1 MVDLVEVGRIKGGKK
16 PEIYSLLNTIGDILS
31 RGYVDK
37 PVVVDDE
44 YRVVERREL
53 YWALRIMGVKL
64 VPVVKPANSNIEISV
79 SLESLGFYDEVRGDP
94 VKVYNST
101 LELLYRGW
109 PTPIVRIRS
118 LSSKGYRVWAK
129 LEAYNPF
136 SNSVKDRIGWSMV
149 KDYIES
155 QGGIPPEIVYEA
167 TSTNTG
173 VALAAMAA
181 IYGFKARLYIPMSIQ
196 KASDTI
202 LKAYGAEVVRVP
214 KSLTVEAIED
224 VKQDAERDGA
234 VNLNQFYNDANFE
247 VHLRY
252 TAKEL
257 DYQLRSAGI
266 VPRGFVIGIGTSGH
280 FSAITT
286 YFRNRLHGSV
296 TFYAVQP
303 APGDTI
309 PGIRRVETGMK
320 WIEWLGDVEIIDVS
334 RNEAIESVL
343 EIARKDGLFVGL
355 SSGAVARGFKKLVE
369 SGKISEGD
377 YILVF
382 PDSGYKYIE
391 QLEQY
396 FEQQR
401 A

>member
-1 MVDLVEVGRIKGGKK
+1 MVDLIEIEQIKGGKK
-16 PEIYSLLNTIGDILS
+16 PEIYSLLDTIGDIL
-31 RGYVDK
+31 RKGYIDR
-37 PVVVDDE
+37 PVVIDNNYNLVG
-44 YRVVERREL
+44 ERDL
-53 YWALRIMGVKL
+53 YWSLKIMGAKL
-64 VPVVKPANSNIEISV
+64 VPATKSKTSTKIAV
-79 SLESLGFYDEVRGDP
+79 SLESLGFYDEVKGDP

-109 PTPIVRIRS
+109 PTPIVRLKS
-118 LSSKGYRVWAK
+118 LSSNKYRVWAK

-155 QGGIPPEIVYEA
+155 RGGTPPEIVYEA

-173 VALAAMAA
+173 VALAAMAS
-181 IYGFKARLYIPMSIQ
+181 IYGFKARFYIPMSIQ

-202 LKAYGAEVVRVP
+202 LKAYGAEVIRVP
-214 KSLTVEAIED
+214 KSLTIEAIED
-224 VKQDAERDGA
+224 VKRDAEKDGA
-234 VNLNQFYNDANFE
+234 INLNQFYNDANFE

-257 DYQLRSAGI
+257 DYQLRSSGI
-266 VPRGFVIGIGTSGH
+266 VPRGFVVGIGTSGH
-280 FSAITT
+280 FSAITI

-296 TFYAVQP
+296 RFYAVQP

-309 PGIRRVETGMK
+309 PGIRRAETGMK
-320 WIEWLGDVEIIDVS
+320 WIEWLDDVEILDIPKK
-334 RNEAIESVL
+334 EAIESVL
-343 EIARKDGLFVGL
+343 EVARKDGLFIGL

-369 SGKISEGD
+369 RGELEEGD
-377 YILVF
+377 YVLVF

-396 FEQQR
+396 FKEYGG
-401 A
+401 